1 MVCYNNYSIGIHV
14 HCCLKMNPRKPI
26 KGIGRP
32 DKNPEKLELENV
44 GDERKL
50 DVLEKRPCKP
60 ENVEATR
67 VQRVQYI

>member
-1 MVCYNNYSIGIHV
+1 MICYNNYSIGIHV
-14 HCCLKMNPRKPI
+14 HCCLKMNQRKPI

-50 DVLEKRPCKP
+50 EKRPCKP